1 MAADLAVAQA
11 VGAGRLPPTL
21 RLYSWTPPAV
31 SIGLHQDAERAC
43 DVAAC
48 RAAGWDVV
56 RRPTGGR
63 AVLHAADELTYAV
76 VLPLALAPE
85 GVRAAYAWIGAAL
98 VTAYRAL
105 GVDAALAEGRR
116 LTARSGACFDAPAA
130 HEVVCGGRKLAGS
143 AQLRHAG
150 FLLQHGSLPMRLD
163 AALHARLLGLGP
175 DAAGVLVERAAGLGD
190 ICPGVT
196 RSDLERAVVHG
207 FEQALGVRFE
217 NAGSGAGTPAGTGR
231 AGIAAVSEA

>member
-1 MAADLAVAQA
+1 MAADLAIAEAVA
-11 VGAGRLPPTL
+11 VGRLPPTL
-21 RLYSWTPPAV
+21 RLYAWTPAAV

-43 DVAAC
+43 DLAAC

-63 AVLHAADELTYAV
+63 AVLHATDELTYAV
-76 VLPLALAPE
+76 VLPLAQAPE

-143 AQLRHAG
+143 AQLRRAG
-150 FLLQHGSLPMRLD
+150 FLLQHGSLPMRVD
-163 AALHARLLGLGP
+163 AVLHARLLGLGP
-175 DAAGVLVERAAGLGD
+175 DAAGVLAERAAGLAD
-190 ICPGVT
+190 VCPGST
-196 RSDLERAVVHG
+196 RADLERAVVHG
-207 FEQALGVRFE
+207 FAQALGVRFE
-217 NAGSGAGTPAGTGR
+217 DAGPGAGAPPGAGPAGPR
-231 AGIAAVSEA
+231 LVSDA